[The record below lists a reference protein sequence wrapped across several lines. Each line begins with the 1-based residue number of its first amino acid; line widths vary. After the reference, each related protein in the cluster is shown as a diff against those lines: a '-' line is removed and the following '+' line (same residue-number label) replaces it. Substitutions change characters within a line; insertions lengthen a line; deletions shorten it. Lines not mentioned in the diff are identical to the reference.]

1 MHAQELAT
9 VPRMSVADGP
19 RAQSLNA
26 VDTTERARVRLPTG
40 TSAAIREII
49 SLIRQVADHDSTVL
63 ILGESGTGK
72 EVAARAVHDL
82 SPRRQ
87 RPFVAVNCGAI
98 PAELLESELF
108 GHEKGAF
115 TGAVSARK
123 GRFEIAEG
131 GTLFLDEIGDMSPT
145 MQVKLLRVLQER
157 VFERVGNHVSMRC
170 NVRIIAATHRNL
182 EESMARGTF
191 REDLFHRLNVFPIE
205 MPALRARLEDL
216 PLLVRDFTSQNVA
229 EGRGLVQLSLRA
241 LAALALCR
249 WPGNVRELANLI
261 ERLSIITS
269 GRTADIADLP
279 AKYRPADWSA
289 QWVVP
294 PFASEI
300 AALDTTVAE
309 RILLDSDALPDGT
322 KLLPFDEDAVECD
335 EEDCVHT
342 GHLAEAAAPESLAAL
357 PEEGL
362 DLRAHLLDI
371 ERKLVS
377 QALARSGGVVAH
389 AARLLG
395 LRRTTLVEKLRK
407 LGMLTSAIGTE
418 E

>member
-1 MHAQELAT
+1 MYAQQSVVVRGINAT
-9 VPRMSVADGP
+9 PDAGVEVGVQMTAVTINERT
-19 RAQSLNA
+19 RA
-26 VDTTERARVRLPTG
+26 RLPTG
-40 TSAAIREII
+40 TSQAIRDII

-63 ILGESGTGK
+63 ILGDSGTGK

-115 TGAVSARK
+115 TGAVAARK

-157 VFERVGNHVSMRC
+157 VFERVGNHIPMRC

-182 EESMARGTF
+182 EESMARNTF

-205 MPALRARLEDL
+205 MPALRSRLEDL
-216 PLLVRDFTSQNVA
+216 PLLIRDFAAHNVA
-229 EGRGLVQLSLRA
+229 EGRPEVQLAPPA
-241 LAALALCR
+241 LAALALCP

-261 ERLSIITS
+261 ERLSITTA
-269 GRTADIADLP
+269 GRVAQIADLP
-279 AKYRPADWSA
+279 AKYRPADWNA
-289 QWVVP
+289 QWTAP
-294 PFASEI
+294 QFATDI
-300 AALDTTVAE
+300 ASLDTTVAE
-309 RILLDSDALPDGT
+309 RILLDGDDLPLGT
-322 KLLPFDEDAVECD
+322 KLLPTSDAVIEYDTDEDLQN
-335 EEDCVHT
+335 
-342 GHLAEAAAPESLAAL
+342 GNAAL
-357 PEEGL
+357 RETLAVLPHEGL

-371 ERKLVS
+371 ERKLVT
-377 QALARSGGVVAH
+377 QALERSQGVVAH

-407 LGMLTSAIGTE
+407 LDLMSSDLATE
-418 E
+418 D

>member
-1 MHAQELAT
+1 VDLHAHELGPGAALSGT
-9 VPRMSVADGP
+9 DGP
-19 RAQSLNA
+19 GRQRVGA
-26 VDTTERARVRLPTG
+26 VESPERSHARLPTG
-40 TSAAIREII
+40 TSTAIREVIA
-49 SLIRQVADHDSTVL
+49 LVRQVAHHDSTVL

-72 EVAARAVHDL
+72 EVAARAIHEL
-82 SPRRQ
+82 SPRRN

-98 PAELLESELF
+98 PGDLLESELF

-157 VFERVGNHVSMRC
+157 VFERVGNHVPMRC
-170 NVRIIAATHRNL
+170 NVRIVAATHRNL
-182 EESMARGTF
+182 DESIKIGAF

-205 MPALRARLEDL
+205 MPALRTRLEDL
-216 PLLVRDFTSQNVA
+216 PLLVRDFTAVNVA
-229 EGRGLVQLSLRA
+229 EGRGQVQLSLRA
-241 LAALALCR
+241 LAALALCP

-261 ERLSIITS
+261 ERLSIVTA

-289 QWVVP
+289 QWVAP

-309 RILLDSDALPDGT
+309 SILLDGDTLPDGT
-322 KLLPFDEDAVECD
+322 ELLPLTD
-335 EEDCVHT
+335 
-342 GHLAEAAAPESLAAL
+342 AEAEDETRENAMLVPIPMDSLAVL
-357 PEEGL
+357 PETGL
-362 DLRAHLLDI
+362 DLREHLLEI
-371 ERKLVS
+371 ERKLVL
-377 QALARSGGVVAH
+377 QALERSDGVVAH
-389 AARLLG
+389 AARLLN

-407 LGMLTSAIGTE
+407 LGLLAAVLATE
-418 E
+418 D

>member
-9 VPRMSVADGP
+9 VPRLSAVDGLG
-19 RAQSLNA
+19 AQSLNA
-26 VDTTERARVRLPTG
+26 VELSERARVRLPTG
-40 TSAAIREII
+40 TSAAIREVI

-72 EVAARAVHDL
+72 EVAARALHDL

-157 VFERVGNHVSMRC
+157 VFERVGNHVPMRC

-205 MPALRARLEDL
+205 MPALRSRLEDL

-229 EGRGLVQLSLRA
+229 EGRGQVQLSLRA
-241 LAALALCR
+241 LAALALCP

-261 ERLSIITS
+261 ERLSIIAG

-289 QWVVP
+289 QWVAP

-309 RILLDSDALPDGT
+309 CILLDGDALPDGT
-322 KLLPFDEDAVECD
+322 KLLRFDEDAVDCD
-335 EEDCVHT
+335 DEDCIHARHPADGPVS
-342 GHLAEAAAPESLAAL
+342 ESLAVL
-357 PEEGL
+357 PEDGL
-362 DLRAHLLDI
+362 DLRAHLLEI

-407 LGMLTSAIGTE
+407 LGMLSNELGTE